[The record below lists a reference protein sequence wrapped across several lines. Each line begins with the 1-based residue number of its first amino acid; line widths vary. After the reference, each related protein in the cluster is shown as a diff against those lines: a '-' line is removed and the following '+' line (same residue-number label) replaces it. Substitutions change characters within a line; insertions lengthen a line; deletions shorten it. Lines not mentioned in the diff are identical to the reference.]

1 MRRDRLRIT
10 GLVAALALVLIAAAC
25 GTHLCLPAQ
34 SPWVHGV
41 LSPRYRPD
49 LTLVKDG
56 TMSGTD
62 GCNRLK
68 GGWKQDGE
76 AVSFTAV
83 AGTQMRRIGVDT
95 WSWKADT

>member
-1 MRRDRLRIT
+1 
-10 GLVAALALVLIAAAC
+10 
-25 GTHLCLPAQ
+25 
-34 SPWVHGV
+34 
-41 LSPRYRPD
+41 
-49 LTLVKDG
+49 
-56 TMSGTD
+56 MSGTD